1 MGRARRDMQG
11 AGLEI
16 ERKAHGAPTV
26 HQGLSCMLVNRT
38 CVPVLGD
45 CQSH

>member
-16 ERKAHGAPTV
+16 ERKVCGASTV
-26 HQGLSCMLVNRT
+26 HQGLSCILVNRT
-38 CVPVLGD
+38 CVPVLGA